1 MEKLKKALDQA
12 TERFKELIV
21 QPSKKFVKLPFWL
34 NYVSYLFK
42 KEDQNDLPK
51 NYYHFDRGAVI
62 RVNFG
67 VNPGSEFSFTHF
79 AIVLDKH
86 DNSRKSTLTVLPLT
100 SKKGKNRY
108 SLGKDLFN
116 QTVAILTLQIDNVIR
131 EANEFKKNAVSN
143 WSDEEFAKAEK
154 EIDELNHVIA
164 TYKDFNKNSYV
175 RINDITTIS
184 KLRINRLNKFDPS
197 GKIKL
202 SQKQMK
208 EISLEISKSFLDK
221 L

>member
-1 MEKLKKALDQA
+1 MKNLNEALDKT
-12 TERFKELIV
+12 TERFKELII
-21 QPSKKFVKLPFWL
+21 QPSKKFIKLPFWL
-34 NYVSYLFK
+34 DYVSYLFE
-42 KEDQNDLPK
+42 KENQKDLPK

-79 AIVLDKH
+79 AIVLEKH

-131 EANEFKKNAVSN
+131 EADEFKKKSVSN
-143 WSDEEFAKAEK
+143 RSDEEFAK
-154 EIDELNHVIA
+154 V
-164 TYKDFNKNSYV
+164 
-175 RINDITTIS
+175 
-184 KLRINRLNKFDPS
+184 
-197 GKIKL
+197 
-202 SQKQMK
+202 
-208 EISLEISKSFLDK
+208 
-221 L
+221 